1 MDLTDVQWAVLEPT
15 FRPRRR
21 PDGRGRPWTDPRAVM
36 NGVLWVLR
44 TGAPWHDLP
53 SRYPPYQTCH
63 RRFQRWQRSGRLDRL
78 LQRLAEDLR
87 DRGKI
92 DLSEAFSR
100 RDVRLGE
107 KRGPEIGPT
116 RRGKGSK
123 VIAICDRGGLPIAVH
138 VASAS
143 PYEPHLVP
151 ATLDARFLPDLP
163 SCLIGDRGYDSDG
176 LDDLLMTQ
184 YGIEMI
190 AANRRGRAKT
200 QDGRPLRRAKRRWK
214 IERLFAWLHNCRRV
228 VTRWERHVG
237 NYLGMVQLASAR
249 ILLRA
254 FMR

>member
-1 MDLTDVQWAVLEPT
+1 VDRSA
-15 FRPRRR
+15 
-21 PDGRGRPWTDPRAVM
+21 GRL

-44 TGAPWHDLP
+44 TGAPWHDLL

-63 RRFQRWQRSGRLDRL
+63 RRFQLWQRSGRLDRL

-87 DRGKI
+87 DR
-92 DLSEAFSR
+92 
-100 RDVRLGE
+100 
-107 KRGPEIGPT
+107 PEIGPT
-116 RRGKGSK
+116 RRGKSSK
-123 VIAICDRGGLPIAVH
+123 VMAIC
-138 VASAS
+138 
-143 PYEPHLVP
+143 
-151 ATLDARFLPDLP
+151 
-163 SCLIGDRGYDSDG
+163 DRGYDSDG

-200 QDGRPLRRAKRRWK
+200 QDGRPLRRGKRRWK
-214 IERLFAWLHNCRRV
+214 IERLFAWLRV

-237 NYLGMVQLASAR
+237 NYLDMVQLACAR